1 MWWSLPLRSS
11 VPLAVL
17 LPLRRACR
25 SPSDA
30 AVSKFPLLHRSRVHW
45 RLSSSVFFCIA
56 ERQCFASRPCIR
68 FASALHP
75 LCIRRGARATGLVFT
90 SLGTSHVA
98 LHCLRLALVRVRS
111 ACFICSFVLVVEL
124 DLAVLFILDISPASL
139 VGLLMRAPR
148 GSRILYP
155 SPGALRLHSSNSE
168 STRLPLGSPCASVTR
183 RGVSRRFTK

>member
-1 MWWSLPLRSS
+1 MFLASGGVVASPPCLPLAKRC
-11 VPLAVL
+11 
-17 LPLRRACR
+17 CR
-25 SPSDA
+25 IQ
-30 AVSKFPLLHRSRVHW
+30 FPLLHRSRVHW

-139 VGLLMRAPR
+139 VGLLVRAPR

-155 SPGALRLHSSNSE
+155 SPGAFDF
-168 STRLPLGSPCASVTR
+168 TR
-183 RGVSRRFTK
+183 RTLSPLAFP